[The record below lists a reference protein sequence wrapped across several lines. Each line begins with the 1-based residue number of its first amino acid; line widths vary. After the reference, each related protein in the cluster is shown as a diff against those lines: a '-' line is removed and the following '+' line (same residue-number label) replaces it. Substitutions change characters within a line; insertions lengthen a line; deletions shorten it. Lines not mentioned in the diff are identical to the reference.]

1 MLLVGRML
9 SVGLNLVT
17 QVAIVRYLSV
27 ADYGAFAYAL
37 SLVTLVGSLLGL
49 GFDRAISRFLPI
61 YDERKEPARFLGTAA
76 LVFGIILGLGAAVIL
91 LVIGFQGSLGLLID
105 DRRAIAVV
113 VIMVFM
119 TPVEALDGA
128 LTDFFAVFRSAR
140 AIFIRRYILA
150 PSLRLGVVLLLIAT
164 GQGVRFLAVGYVIAG
179 GLGIL
184 LYVTMI
190 PGILR
195 DAEVWDHL
203 KARKIEIPLRE
214 IASYT
219 IPLLT
224 MDLVLLSMSS
234 FDAILVGNMHGTDA
248 VAQLRVVDSTSKLNS
263 LVFMTFSILFVPT
276 AARFFARSDRAGMRD
291 LYWTTS
297 AWIAVLSFPIFACTF
312 SLAEPVTIALFGQR
326 YASSAIILAL
336 VSLARFIDTAFGPN
350 GTTIRIFGGIKE
362 FVGVN
367 VTTAVFHI
375 VLTLILV
382 PPFSAMGAAVSIL
395 VTYIVYNA
403 LKQYVLR
410 RVSGVPMFDTHYLP
424 TYAAIVGGAIIIGL
438 IDVVFDPPFIVAL
451 VIAGLGSVAVIAFAR
466 SSLRIVETFPELLR
480 FPGGRLLK

>member
-1 MLLVGRML
+1 MITG
-9 SVGLNLVT
+9 S
-17 QVAIVRYLSV
+17 AI
-27 ADYGAFAYAL
+27 G
-37 SLVTLVGSLLGL
+37 
-49 GFDRAISRFLPI
+49 
-61 YDERKEPARFLGTAA
+61 
-76 LVFGIILGLGAAVIL
+76 
-91 LVIGFQGSLGLLID
+91 
-105 DRRAIAVV
+105 
-113 VIMVFM
+113 
-119 TPVEALDGA
+119 
-128 LTDFFAVFRSAR
+128 
-140 AIFIRRYILA
+140 
-150 PSLRLGVVLLLIAT
+150 
-164 GQGVRFLAVGYVIAG
+164 
-179 GLGIL
+179 
-184 LYVTMI
+184 
-190 PGILR
+190 
-195 DAEVWDHL
+195 WDHL

-312 SLAEPVTIALFGQR
+312 SLAEPVTVALFGQR

-410 RVSGVPMFDTHYLP
+410 RVSGYRCSTPLLTHLYGDRQRGHHHQAHRRRLP
-424 TYAAIVGGAIIIGL
+424 SPIHRGPRLAASVRSQSSPSPES
-438 IDVVFDPPFIVAL
+438 VS
-451 VIAGLGSVAVIAFAR
+451 GSSRR
-466 SSLRIVETFPELLR
+466 SPSCCVSPVDACW
-480 FPGGRLLK
+480 